1 MTLTKIILH
10 NLIKNEDFL
19 RKVKPFIDPNY
30 FEEEKEKNVYEL
42 ISEHFSKHSSLPSE
56 QSLFIDA
63 NNNQRISENSERLE
77 ETLGLIKELYTIN
90 PNVSDSW
97 LLEHTEKWCQH
108 QAIYNA
114 IAESMEILSDAKVKR
129 KNKKGKGAIPELLTN
144 ALAVSFDSS
153 VGHDYVEQGE
163 ERFNLY
169 HQPLSRISWGI
180 SDLDKITNGGI
191 PNKTLSVLIGG
202 VNVGKTLCL
211 CSFAGHFSKS
221 GLNVLYI
228 TLEISE
234 QEVLKRIDA
243 NLLDVHIDEI
253 VDLPEN
259 SYKSK
264 VHKMKN
270 NFLGKLIVKEY
281 PTSTANADTFRH
293 LLEELKIKKN
303 FKPDIIIIDYL
314 NICSSSRVKNAEG
327 SSYYYIKMIAEELRG
342 LAGSYNTRILTATQ
356 FNRSGFG
363 DTDPDM
369 TDTAESFGLP
379 QTADFML
386 AIINNDQLETLNQY
400 MMKQIKNRFGD
411 STKHKKFNVGVDRT
425 RQRLYEL
432 NGNSSPNLGGA
443 TLPQIVLPNM
453 QKTVNKEPSN
463 NKNVVKSG
471 KEKYAD
477 FKL

>member
-10 NLIKNEDFL
+10 NLLVNEDYL
-19 RKVKPFIDPNY
+19 RKVKPFINPDY
-30 FEEEKEKNVYEL
+30 FEDLNEKNVYEL
-42 ISEHFSKHSSLPSE
+42 ISNHFDKYSSLPSE
-56 QSLFIDA
+56 QSLSVDV
-63 NNNQRISENSERLE
+63 NNEQKISENSERLE
-77 ETLGLIKELYTIN
+77 ETLDLVKELYKIK
-90 PNVSDSW
+90 PNVSYDW
-97 LLEHTEKWCQH
+97 LVERTEKWCQH

-114 IAESMEILSDAKVKR
+114 IAESMEILSDAKAKR
-129 KNKKGKGAIPELLTN
+129 KNKLGKGAIPELLTK
-144 ALAVSFDSS
+144 ALSVSFDPHI
-153 VGHDYVEQGE
+153 GHDYSEQGD
-163 ERFNLY
+163 ERYELY
-169 HQPLSRISWGI
+169 HQPLSRIPWGI

-211 CSFAGHFSKS
+211 CSFAGHFAKS

-243 NLLDVHIDEI
+243 NLLDVHIDE
-253 VDLPEN
+253 VFELPET
-259 SYKSK
+259 SYMSK
-264 VHKMKN
+264 VNKMKN

-281 PTSTANADTFRH
+281 PTSTASADTFRH
-293 LLEELKIKKN
+293 LLDELKLKKN
-303 FKPDIIIIDYL
+303 FQPDIIIIDYL
-314 NICSSSRVKNAEG
+314 NICCSSRVRSAEG

-356 FNRSGFG
+356 FNRSGYG

-379 QTADFML
+379 QTADLMI
-386 AIINNDQLETLNQY
+386 AIINNEQLETLNQY
-400 MMKQIKNRFGD
+400 MLKQIKNRFGD
-411 STKHKKFNVGVDRT
+411 STKHKKFNVGVDRS

-432 NGNSSPNLGGA
+432 SGSSSPSLG
-443 TLPQIVLPNM
+443 TNNTYT
-453 QKTVNKEPSN
+453 QKTVGKSSTKKESKPA
-463 NKNVVKSG
+463 
-471 KEKYAD
+471 EKYTN